1 MDRRERRDRDSRS
14 RGRSAAGR
22 RGERPPEPARPP
34 RWKTYPAAPASAGR
48 GREPPSGG
56 GHRADVRD
64 RSPRRS
70 FSATT
75 ESGHIKSKSKPQAPP
90 RGVALGQTSGVAA
103 AGAWAARWEIA
114 TLLEEGCSALEL
126 VNLIRSGQEGHHVL
140 DTHSGKPA
148 SSTRSWS
155 PVGTPSPAP
164 GGAGVLPWSEGSDNE
179 EEWHKDL
186 DKQQAIL
193 DALAGSPGED
203 SVPPW
208 VNPKS
213 QSLAERRGAPPVVG
227 GNPPFTSRSGGE
239 EQFDKKA
246 RPPPPGVKAS
256 LPSGV
261 PVPPS
266 PPGRGEGPSERDSE
280 ETRFEKPAV
289 PPPRSKSGSSRRRRT
304 SRKRSKR
311 EDKDRSRRRR
321 RESAATSM
329 KEKEASDMGK
339 FQAECLSAYKELK
352 VLGVQMELSEI
363 VETGDALDEA
373 RFHRLTAPNKAAT
386 GLNYTRLMARFLK
399 WRRERDVVA
408 EAGAPFDSHMGVLD
422 FAEHLVQ
429 SECGYLT
436 PKSFLYA
443 VDYFGTAFGYTHVG
457 GRWNRAKRLAAS
469 YAATKT
475 SPVSR
480 APGFT
485 RSTMVAL
492 EAAVLNGLLTKP
504 ERVACGKLR
513 LCIQS
518 STRFDD
524 ILNTPLVCCEW
535 VRRPGEAEILG
546 LRSRAIRGKSGPRAW
561 IAAISGVDPKHDDW
575 LPVLMKL
582 VLESHGVKWREDD
595 HMGKAAGPD
604 DVTFLRSPSS
614 LGGDV
619 SLVKSALGKMSEDG
633 EDVGLTSKELEVL
646 RWHGAKASLSRCD
659 ATPGDQGESSA
670 IPRWDGKTGPNPC
683 LTPTCGKRRR
693 LSWKPS
699 KNASDTWGR
708 AGDLIRLVEVSVDHQ
723 APPGGAVRRRTTA
736 ARPSHGLPDAALGAG
751 SAGAGGSAGSR
762 LRRGWKRWQ
771 KSGLQHERTI
781 FREGDDWSECLVDA
795 EEATPE
801 DQPEK
806 IDIPEVPETLNE
818 KEDPEDVM
826 DELDTEGLTAFW
838 VQAKSA
844 GAKPLV
850 HLPSP
855 HCLVGETLVNPAPK
869 CGISGSFV
877 SVKAEEALEFAT
889 TLCRRCSASSTERVC
904 DGICSHVHLGHDVV
918 VRRCIRRCSIHGK
931 TRGPPVF
938 SARRRPKA
946 GGAKM
951 SRLTPQPTVFH
962 RKSRLE
968 AVLSRGWLHPHFCG
982 RAPP

>member
-14 RGRSAAGR
+14 RGRSLARR
-22 RGERPPEPARPP
+22 RGERPPEPALPP
-34 RWKTYPAAPASAGR
+34 RWKEHSAAPASAGR
-48 GREPPSGG
+48 GREPPAGG
-56 GHRADVRD
+56 GYRADVRD

-75 ESGHIKSKSKPQAPP
+75 ESGHIKSKSKPPAPP

-114 TLLEEGCSALEL
+114 TLLEGGCSASEL
-126 VNLIRSGQEGHHVL
+126 VNLIRSGQEGQHVL
-140 DTHSGKPA
+140 DTRSGKPA

-155 PVGTPSPAP
+155 LVGAPSPAP
-164 GGAGVLPWSEGSDNE
+164 GGAGALPWSEGSDNE
-179 EEWHKDL
+179 EDWHRDL
-186 DKQQAIL
+186 DKQQAIF
-193 DALAGSPGED
+193 DALAGSPGEEG
-203 SVPPW
+203 VPPW

-213 QSLAERRGAPPVVG
+213 QSLVERKGAPQVAG
-227 GNPPFTSRSGGE
+227 GNPPFTSRSSGE

-246 RPPPPGVKAS
+246 TPPPPGVKAT

-266 PPGRGEGPSERDSE
+266 PPGKGEGPSERDSE
-280 ETRFEKPAV
+280 EARFEKPAA
-289 PPPRSKSGSSRRRRT
+289 PPPRSKSRSSRQRRT
-304 SRKRSKR
+304 SRKRSR
-311 EDKDRSRRRR
+311 RRDKDRSRRRK

-339 FQAECLSAYKELK
+339 FQTECLSVYKELK

-363 VETGDALDEA
+363 VETGDALDET

-408 EAGAPFDSHMGVLD
+408 EAGASFDSHMGVLD
-422 FAEHLVQ
+422 FAEHFVQ

-469 YAATKT
+469 FAATKT

-561 IAAISGVDPKHDDW
+561 IAAISGVDQKHDDW

-582 VLESHGVKWREDD
+582 ILESHGVKWREDD
-595 HMGKAAGPD
+595 HMGKAAGSD
-604 DVTFLRSPSS
+604 DATFLRSPSS

-633 EDVGLTSKELEVL
+633 EDVGLTSKELEGL
-646 RWHGAKASLSRCD
+646 RWHGAKASLSSVMQHLGIREK
-659 ATPGDQGESSA
+659 AVRFQGGWKDRAESM
-670 IPRWDGKTGPNPC
+670 P
-683 LTPTCGKRRR
+683 
-693 LSWKPS
+693 
-699 KNASDTWGR
+699 DTYLREAQTLVLETQQKCIRYLREG
-708 AGDLIRLVEVSVDHQ
+708 GDLIRLVGVSVDHQ
-723 APPGGAVRRRTTA
+723 APPAEQSEKNNSGAT
-736 ARPSHGLPDAALGAG
+736 
-751 SAGAGGSAGSR
+751 
-762 LRRGWKRWQ
+762 
-771 KSGLQHERTI
+771 
-781 FREGDDWSECLVDA
+781 
-795 EEATPE
+795 
-801 DQPEK
+801 
-806 IDIPEVPETLNE
+806 
-818 KEDPEDVM
+818 
-826 DELDTEGLTAFW
+826 
-838 VQAKSA
+838 
-844 GAKPLV
+844 
-850 HLPSP
+850 
-855 HCLVGETLVNPAPK
+855 
-869 CGISGSFV
+869 
-877 SVKAEEALEFAT
+877 
-889 TLCRRCSASSTERVC
+889 
-904 DGICSHVHLGHDVV
+904 
-918 VRRCIRRCSIHGK
+918 
-931 TRGPPVF
+931 
-938 SARRRPKA
+938 
-946 GGAKM
+946 
-951 SRLTPQPTVFH
+951 
-962 RKSRLE
+962 
-968 AVLSRGWLHPHFCG
+968 
-982 RAPP
+982 

>member
-1 MDRRERRDRDSRS
+1 MNVHLSLPCRHGGWD
-14 RGRSAAGR
+14 
-22 RGERPPEPARPP
+22 ARPP
-34 RWKTYPAAPASAGR
+34 QLRQGEAGSFWQEAGTER
-48 GREPPSGG
+48 TFE
-56 GHRADVRD
+56 
-64 RSPRRS
+64 RRS
-70 FSATT
+70 FSTT
-75 ESGHIKSKSKPQAPP
+75 TDSGHIRSKSKPQAPP

-114 TLLEEGCSALEL
+114 NLLEEGYSALEL
-126 VNLIRSGQEGHHVL
+126 VNLIRSGQEGQHVL
-140 DTHSGKPA
+140 DTRSGKPA

-164 GGAGVLPWSEGSDNE
+164 GGAGTLPWSEGSDNE
-179 EEWHKDL
+179 EDWHKDL
-186 DKQQAIL
+186 DKQQAIF
-193 DALAGSPGED
+193 DALAGSPGEEG
-203 SVPPW
+203 VPPW

-213 QSLAERRGAPPVVG
+213 QSLVERKGAPRLAG
-227 GNPPFTSRSGGE
+227 GNPPFASRGSGE
-239 EQFDKKA
+239 EQFDKRA
-246 RPPPPGVKAS
+246 TPPPPGVKAT

-266 PPGRGEGPSERDSE
+266 PPGRGEGTSGRDSE
-280 ETRFEKPAV
+280 EAPFEKPAV
-289 PPPRSKSGSSRRRRT
+289 PPPKSRSRSSRRRT
-304 SRKRSKR
+304 SKKRSRRK
-311 EDKDRSRRRR
+311 EKDRSRRRR
-321 RESAATSM
+321 RDGAATSM
-329 KEKEASDMGK
+329 KEKEASEMSK
-339 FQAECLSAYKELK
+339 FQAECLSVYRELK
-352 VLGVQMELSEI
+352 VLKVPMELSEI
-363 VETGDALDEA
+363 VETEGTLDEI

-399 WRRERDVVA
+399 WRRERDVEA
-408 EAGAPFDSHMGVLD
+408 EAGSSFDSHMGVLD

-492 EAAVLNGLLTKP
+492 EAAVLNDFLTKP

-582 VLESHGVKWREDD
+582 ILESHGVKWKEDD
-595 HMGKAAGPD
+595 HMGKAAGSD
-604 DVTFLRSPSS
+604 DTTFLRSPSS

-633 EDVGLTSKELEVL
+633 EDVGLTLKELEGL
-646 RWHGAKASLSRCD
+646 RWHGAKASLSSVMQHLGIREK
-659 ATPGDQGESSA
+659 AVRFQGGWKDRAESM
-670 IPRWDGKTGPNPC
+670 P
-683 LTPTCGKRRR
+683 
-693 LSWKPS
+693 
-699 KNASDTWGR
+699 DTYLREAQTLVLETQQKCIRYLREG
-708 AGDLIRLVEVSVDHQ
+708 GDLVRLVGVSVDHQ
-723 APPGGAVRRRTTA
+723 APPEEQAGEEQRRRDLAMASQALPSVLA
-736 ARPSHGLPDAALGAG
+736 AHVPVDLLDPGFDAAGKMPEE
-751 SAGAGGSAGSR
+751 R
-762 LRRGWKRWQ
+762 L
-771 KSGLQHERTI
+771 LHEKTI
-781 FREGDDWSECLVDA
+781 FREGDDWSECLIDA
-795 EEATPE
+795 EEATQE
-801 DQPEK
+801 DWPEK
-806 IDIPEVPETLNE
+806 IDIPEVPEALNE
-818 KEDPEDVM
+818 KNDPEEVM
-826 DELDTEGLTAFW
+826 DELDTEGLTAYW
-838 VQAKSA
+838 VQAKNA
-844 GAKPLV
+844 GTKPLV
-850 HLPSP
+850 HLPAP
-855 HCLVGETLVNPAPK
+855 QCLVGETMVNPAPK
-869 CGISGSFV
+869 CGISGNFG
-877 SVKAEEALEFAT
+877 SVQAEEALDHAT

-918 VRRCIRRCSIHGK
+918 VRRCIRRCSIPGK
-931 TRGPPVF
+931 HEDHLCSLHEEGPK
-938 SARRRPKA
+938 REGPK
-946 GGAKM
+946 
-951 SRLTPQPTVFH
+951 
-962 RKSRLE
+962 
-968 AVLSRGWLHPHFCG
+968 
-982 RAPP
+982 RAD